1 MRIKRVSK
9 KERKESKHH
18 VSLQL
23 LRIIETSFHHTYWK
37 LIRYLILSHMSV
49 MGRGLAA
56 TTLAKLAFSNAAINP
71 KKRYEQLGRKL
82 KMNRAESG
90 QMDML
95 FFMVVLMK
103 EK

>member
-1 MRIKRVSK
+1 M
-9 KERKESKHH
+9 
-18 VSLQL
+18 
-23 LRIIETSFHHTYWK
+23 
-37 LIRYLILSHMSV
+37 RYLILSHMSV

-56 TTLAKLAFSNAAINP
+56 TTLAKLAFSNAAISP
-71 KKRYEQLGRKL
+71 KKRYEQLGRKI

-95 FFMVVLMK
+95 FFIVVLME